1 MQEESRL
8 LELYKLL
15 WNNRSLEYIDGCDQK
30 EVLQQAIRRELK
42 DELTHPRTRKQPME
56 KYYVAVKRIVES
68 KLNETEQM
76 LLIKEFT
83 QVMNELKKES

>member
-15 WNNRSLEYIDGCDQK
+15 WNNRSLEYIDGCDQM
-30 EVLQQAIRRELK
+30 EVVQQAIRRELK